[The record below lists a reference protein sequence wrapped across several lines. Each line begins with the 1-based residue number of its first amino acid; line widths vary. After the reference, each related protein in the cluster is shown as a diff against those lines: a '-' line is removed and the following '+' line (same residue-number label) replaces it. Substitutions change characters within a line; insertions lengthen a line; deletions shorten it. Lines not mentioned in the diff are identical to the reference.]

1 MARPRSHRPRQRPAA
16 SAHEP
21 APPAALPPE
30 TRTVGQLVAEAIR
43 FYGAHF
49 WPVIALGVGP
59 AVLGVTLGAIPGATQ
74 LAIAMTLGAVV
85 MATCFALATSLVTGV
100 RADLRSLSNAV
111 AVGVLVAIP
120 VPYLISLFL
129 LPAVAWLALLGLAV
143 PVAIVEGRSVLDSL
157 ARGIRL
163 ARADYIHALGSLAA
177 LTVVGLLTTFALL
190 FVLREQGDVTIAV
203 AAFLSLLVTSPL
215 LFLGGALLYLD
226 QAARSAMQQ

>member
-1 MARPRSHRPRQRPAA
+1 M
-16 SAHEP
+16 
-21 APPAALPPE
+21 
-30 TRTVGQLVAEAIR
+30 GQLVAESIR

-59 AVLGVTLGAIPGATQ
+59 AVLGVMFGAIPGNTQ
-74 LAIAMTLGAVV
+74 LALAMTFGAVV
-85 MATCFALATSLVTGV
+85 MATCFAVATSLVTGV
-100 RADLRSLSNAV
+100 RSDLRSLSNAI

-143 PVAIVEGRSVLDSL
+143 PVAIVERRGVLDSL
-157 ARGIRL
+157 GRGVRL
-163 ARADYIHALGSLAA
+163 ARADYVHALGSLAA

-215 LFLGGALLYLD
+215 LFVGGALLYTD
-226 QAARSAMQQ
+226 QEARCSTPE